1 MKKYTSLLLLVIGLI
16 AGGLFVKQFYAPS
29 IQQKDATILLK
40 SVRKVLKLVT
50 VEGEFSEDY
59 NQTNIKPITLYLPLP
74 ATFNFSKTANI
85 HVTGKALVGYNLE
98 KMAVTVDDNTKT
110 LTISNIPEP
119 EILAIEHDLRYK
131 FLDESFFNA
140 FTPNDYTQL
149 NINAKNAIKET
160 ILDGELVEKA
170 KQQGN
175 DVIDVIKIIVEGAG
189 WNFVVDG
196 QKDIF
201 IN

>member
-1 MKKYTSLLLLVIGLI
+1 MKKYTSVILLIIGLI
-16 AGGLFVKQFYAPS
+16 VGGLFVKQFYAPS

-98 KMAVTVDDNTKT
+98 KMTVKVDDNAKT
-110 LTISNIPEP
+110 LTIANIPEP

-140 FTPNDYTQL
+140 FTPKDYTQL
-149 NINAKNAIKET
+149 NINAKNAIKAT

-189 WNFVVDG
+189 WKFVVEG
-196 QKDIF
+196 QNDIF
-201 IN
+201 KN

>member
-74 ATFNFSKTANI
+74 ATFIFSKTANI

-149 NINAKNAIKET
+149 NINARNAIKET

>member
-140 FTPNDYTQL
+140 FTPKDYTQL

>member
-1 MKKYTSLLLLVIGLI
+1 MKKYTHLLILIIGLA
-16 AGGLFVKQFYAPS
+16 AGGLMVKQFYAPP
-29 IQQKDATILLK
+29 IQQKTATVLLK

-98 KMAVTVDDNTKT
+98 KMSVKVDDNTKT

-119 EILAIEHDLRYK
+119 EVLAIEHDLEYK
-131 FLDESFFNA
+131 FLDESFFNG
-140 FTPNDYTQL
+140 FSPKDYTQL
-149 NINAKNAIKET
+149 NKNAKNAVKQA
-160 ILDGELVEKA
+160 ILKGELVEKA
-170 KQQGN
+170 RTQGN
-175 DVIDVIKIIVEGAG
+175 EVIDVIRMIVEGAG
-189 WNFVVDG
+189 WHFVVENN
-196 QKDIF
+196 QNILR
-201 IN
+201 N